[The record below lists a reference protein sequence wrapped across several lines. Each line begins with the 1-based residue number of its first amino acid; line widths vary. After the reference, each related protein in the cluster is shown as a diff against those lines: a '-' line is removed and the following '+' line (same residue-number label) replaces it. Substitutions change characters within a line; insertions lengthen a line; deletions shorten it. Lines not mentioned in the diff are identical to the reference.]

1 LKNYYNSPLFYSLL
15 LTMPEYKTKRFFQ
28 IGFLRIIPGLTIF
41 LFCNAQNILSQER
54 KSFEFEGLERH
65 FLVEVPEKM
74 YGESGY
80 PIVVALHGFTQSAR
94 RISNYSGFME
104 MASEEGFIAVFPQG
118 IQASWN
124 FGINLNEVDDVAFLS
139 SMLDS
144 LEKWYPVDSERIYFC
159 GFSNGAFMSFEMAC
173 HMSHRI
179 AAIASVGGSMGRS
192 QILDCEPEYPVGIMM
207 VHGNDDRVIL
217 FEGQSW
223 VKPVEEVTDHWVLQ
237 NGCNM
242 MRDTIETFSN
252 DQGEISIK
260 RMTNSPCADQTEV
273 ELWKVYGG
281 GHTWPGSRAHSGSGR
296 TNRDIDASEKI
307 WQFFTQHKR
316 ANFQPEAK

>member
-1 LKNYYNSPLFYSLL
+1 MMGFYRISFLLAMLFLCG
-15 LTMPEYKTKRFFQ
+15 TH
-28 IGFLRIIPGLTIF
+28 
-41 LFCNAQNILSQER
+41 NIHSQER
-54 KSFEFEGLERH
+54 KSFEFEGLERS
-65 FLVEVPEKM
+65 FLVKVPEKM
-74 YGESGY
+74 YSESGY
-80 PIVVALHGFTQSAR
+80 PVVVALHGFTQSAR
-94 RISNYSGFME
+94 RISNYSGFVE
-104 MASEEGFIAVFPQG
+104 MAEEEGFIAIFPQG

-124 FGINLNEVDDVAFLS
+124 FGITLNNVDDVAFLS

-173 HMSHRI
+173 RMSHRL

-192 QILDCEPEYPVGIMM
+192 QFLDCEPEYPVGVMI

-242 MRDTIETFSN
+242 VRDTMETFSN
-252 DQGEISIK
+252 DQGVISVV
-260 RMTNSPCADQTEV
+260 RMSHSPCQDQTAV

-281 GHTWPGSRAHSGSGR
+281 GHTWPGSMAHSGSGR
-296 TNRDIDASEKI
+296 TNRDIDASAKM
-307 WQFFTQHKR
+307 WQFFTRHKR
-316 ANFQPEAK
+316 ANFQPETK

>member
-1 LKNYYNSPLFYSLL
+1 MSKYN
-15 LTMPEYKTKRFFQ
+15 TKRFIQ
-28 IGFLRIIPGLTIF
+28 MGFYRISF
-41 LFCNAQNILSQER
+41 LLAILFLCGTPKLQSQER
-54 KSFEFEGLERH
+54 KSFEFEGLDRN
-65 FLVEVPEKM
+65 FLVKVPEKM
-74 YGESGY
+74 YSESGY
-80 PIVVALHGFTQSAR
+80 PVVVALHGFTQSAR
-94 RISNYSGFME
+94 RISNYSGFVE
-104 MASEEGFIAVFPQG
+104 MAEEEGFIAVFPQG

-124 FGINLNEVDDVAFLS
+124 FGITLNDVDDVAFLS
-139 SMLDS
+139 SILDS

-173 HMSHRI
+173 RMSHRI

-192 QILDCEPEYPVGIMM
+192 QFLDCEPEYPVGVMI

-223 VKPVEEVTDHWVLQ
+223 VKQVAEVTDHWVLQ

-242 MRDTIETFSN
+242 MRDTMETFSN
-252 DQGEISIK
+252 DQGVISVVRISH
-260 RMTNSPCADQTEV
+260 SPCQDQTAV

-296 TNRDIDASEKI
+296 TNRDIDASAKM
-307 WQFFTQHKR
+307 WQFFTRHKR
-316 ANFQPEAK
+316 ANFQPETK